1 MHRMRPKENIKGRNL
16 WIDAQQEGLTL
27 VTDPLFPTRIGNR
40 ISKDTFP
47 DLTFTKNIIE
57 TYWLNT
63 HVNMGSDH
71 YIIETTFKAGPRK
84 REGRALKMVEW
95 DSFRKM
101 REREASDAIEDLDE
115 WLEKLKQNILMATK
129 TISKTEGLENTD
141 SKLLHM
147 WEAKKSLEKRWKK
160 QKHNKSLR
168 KEIVTL
174 SKNIEKYAEQLCRQQ
189 WEEKCDA
196 MEKQIRFSKT
206 WNLLR
211 CLIDLDASKTAQRQN
226 LSTLLHKYKGT
237 EEELIQE
244 IKQRYIGNTTKEQL
258 SPY

>member
-1 MHRMRPKENIKGRNL
+1 MRRNLTVIEHDTEICDVDHVLVELVPSQKSGESLFILNVYSSPREKTKFRSLFRKTINITKNQALVIVGDFNASHAAWGYDKENIKGRNL
-16 WIDAQQEGLTL
+16 SIDAQQEGLTL
-27 VTDPLFPTRIGNR
+27 VTDPLFPTRIGNS
-40 ISKDTFP
+40 ISKDTSP

-63 HVNMGSDH
+63 HENMGSDH

-95 DSFRKM
+95 DSFRKI

-115 WLEKLKQNILMATK
+115 WLGKLKQNIQMATK

-168 KEIVTL
+168 K
-174 SKNIEKYAEQLCRQQ
+174 KDCHPQ
-189 WEEKCDA
+189 
-196 MEKQIRFSKT
+196 
-206 WNLLR
+206 
-211 CLIDLDASKTAQRQN
+211 
-226 LSTLLHKYKGT
+226 
-237 EEELIQE
+237 
-244 IKQRYIGNTTKEQL
+244 
-258 SPY
+258 